1 MIRNG
6 SPDEE
11 EIIRQ
16 CQAGDRDRFSVLVER
31 YKTMTYTVA
40 YRMLGDADS
49 ANDAA
54 QDAFIAAYLSLREF
68 RGGAKFSTW
77 LYRIVMNKCRDQL
90 RADRHHV
97 PIDEIADVR
106 PDPARTPEQAAA
118 GRETRDRVQA
128 ALDALQPDYRE
139 VLVLKHIQG
148 LAFEEIAEITGAGIP
163 ALKVRAHRGR
173 EMLRAAMERAENS
186 HAERP

>member
-1 MIRNG
+1 MIGN
-6 SPDEE
+6 SAPDEE

-16 CQAGDRDRFSVLVER
+16 CQGGDRDRFSVLVER

-97 PIDEIADVR
+97 PIDEIADFR
-106 PDPARTPEQAAA
+106 ADPARTPEQAASS
-118 GRETRDRVQA
+118 RETRDRVQA
-128 ALDALQPDYRE
+128 GLDALPPDYRE

-148 LAFEEIAEITGAGIP
+148 LDFQEISEITGAGVS

-173 EMLRAAMERAENS
+173 EMLRAAMEQAGNS
-186 HAERP
+186 HA